1 MHNKHKKCT
10 RDVKSMTASHFF
22 CPPSRILLQK
32 ERIPPHD
39 TFHQSMLVSMAEY
52 DDVCVPQSVIDC
64 RTQGPRCAPGRKKWV
79 VSQCYGAMPSCR
91 NHRHR
96 GLRMHLSFYGA
107 KSFFWLFPIVAA
119 PPS

>member
-32 ERIPPHD
+32 ERIPSRD
-39 TFHQSMLVSMAEY
+39 TFPWRMLASVAEY
-52 DDVCVPQSVIDC
+52 DGVCVPQSVIDS
-64 RTQGPRCAPGRKKWV
+64 RTQGLRCAPGREKWV
-79 VSQCYGAMPSCR
+79 VSSCYCAIPSCR

-96 GLRMHLSFYGA
+96 GLRMHLCFYGA
-107 KSFFWLFPIVAA
+107 KSFF
-119 PPS
+119 